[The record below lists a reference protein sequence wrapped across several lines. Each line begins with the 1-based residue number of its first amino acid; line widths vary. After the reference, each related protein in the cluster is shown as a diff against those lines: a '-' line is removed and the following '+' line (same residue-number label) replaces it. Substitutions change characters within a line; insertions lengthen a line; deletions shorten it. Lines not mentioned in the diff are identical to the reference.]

1 MVDQQLRGELALNT
15 NKLWSADFIKI
26 CLSSF
31 FLFFSFYTLAT
42 ALSVYVTDGLG
53 GSGTQAGLSMTV
65 FVIASVLLR
74 PFAGQLMSKYGE
86 RKIVIL
92 SLLLFLLFSVSY
104 LGVFGYAMLL
114 LVRFFHG
121 GTFAIATTSTNTTAI
136 GIIPEHRKGEG
147 ISYFSLFMS
156 LAMVIGPFAGLTI
169 TTHGGFTAMFIL
181 CALCSLIAFVLGAS
195 TKRQKAALRSA
206 SAKNNST
213 DTMPKAKLHWRDL
226 AERKAIPIALSG
238 FVVAFAYSGLVTF
251 MSVYTQEQALDQY
264 ASYFFVCFGIM
275 IVLPRPI
282 IGKLLDRV
290 GEHVIVYPSIAIFT
304 VGMLMLSQASSPA
317 SLLVSGGVIGLG
329 YGALLPCFQTIAV
342 LAAPVHRRGLAT
354 ATFYLLFDLGYGI
367 GSYSLGALA
376 SGYGYRVMYMLCAVI
391 IAASSVIYFMLHHK
405 RKRLTTKADAEQAL
419 RTSG

>member
-1 MVDQQLRGELALNT
+1 MNT

-42 ALSVYVTDGLG
+42 ALSVYVTNGLG
-53 GSGTQAGLSMTV
+53 GSDTQAGLSMTV

-74 PFAGQLMSKYGE
+74 PFAGQLMTKYGE
-86 RKIVIL
+86 RKIVVL
-92 SLLLFLLFSVSY
+92 SLLLFLLFSVAY

-156 LAMVIGPFAGLTI
+156 LAMVIGPFVGLTI
-169 TTHGGFTAMFIL
+169 TTHGGFTAMFVL
-181 CALCSLIAFVLGAS
+181 CAVCSLIAFVLGAS
-195 TKRQKAALRSA
+195 TRRQTREQRSA
-206 SAKNNST
+206 SAANKQPRSKNT
-213 DTMPKAKLHWRDL
+213 GKLHWRDL
-226 AERKAIPIALSG
+226 VERKAVPIALSG

-251 MSVYTQEQALDQY
+251 MSVYTHEQALDQY

-282 IGKLLDRV
+282 VGKLLDRV
-290 GEHVIVYPSIAIFT
+290 GEHIIVYPSIAVFT
-304 VGMLMLSQASSPA
+304 VGMLLLSQASSPA
-317 SLLVSGGVIGLG
+317 MLLASGAVIGLG

-342 LAAPVHRRGLAT
+342 LAAPAHRRGLAT

-376 SGYGYRVMYMLCAVI
+376 AGYGYSAMYMLCAII
-391 IAASSVIYFMLHHK
+391 IAFSSVIYFILHHK
-405 RKRLTTKADAEQAL
+405 RKRLTAAAGDHAL
-419 RTSG
+419 DPSEA

>member
-1 MVDQQLRGELALNT
+1 MNT

-42 ALSVYVTDGLG
+42 ALSVYVTNGLG
-53 GSGTQAGLSMTV
+53 GSDTQAGLSMTV

-86 RKIVIL
+86 HKIVVI
-92 SLLLFLLFSVSY
+92 SLLLFLLFSMAY

-156 LAMVIGPFAGLTI
+156 LAMVIGPFVGLTI
-169 TTHGGFTAMFIL
+169 TTHGGFTAMFAL
-181 CALCSLIAFVLGAS
+181 CAVCSLIAFVLGAS
-195 TKRQKAALRSA
+195 TRRKADKQVPAA
-206 SAKNNST
+206 AEVQ
-213 DTMPKAKLHWRDL
+213 PKKSKSKLHWRDL
-226 AERKAIPIALSG
+226 IEKKAVPIAFSG

-251 MSVYTQEQALDQY
+251 MSVYAHEQAIDQY

-282 IGKLLDRV
+282 VGKLLDRV

-304 VGMLMLSQASSPA
+304 IGMLLLSQASSPVL
-317 SLLVSGGVIGLG
+317 LLVSGAVIGLG

-342 LAAPVHRRGLAT
+342 LAAPAHRRGLAT

-367 GSYSLGALA
+367 GSYTLGSLA
-376 SGYGYRVMYMLCAVI
+376 SSYGYRVMYIFCAII
-391 IAASSVIYFMLHHK
+391 IASSSIIYFTLHHK
-405 RKRLTTKADAEQAL
+405 RKRLTNAASEEAYV
-419 RTSG
+419 S

>member
-1 MVDQQLRGELALNT
+1 MNT
-15 NKLWSADFIKI
+15 HKLWSADFIKI

-42 ALSVYVTDGLG
+42 ALSVYVTNGLG
-53 GSGTQAGLSMTV
+53 GSDTQAGLSMTV

-74 PFAGQLMSKYGE
+74 PFAGQLMIKYGE
-86 RKIVIL
+86 HKIVVI
-92 SLLLFLLFSVSY
+92 SLLLFLLFSMAY

-156 LAMVIGPFAGLTI
+156 LAMVIGPFVGLTI
-169 TTHGGFTAMFIL
+169 TTHGGFTAMFAL
-181 CALCSLIAFVLGAS
+181 CAACSLIAFVLGAS
-195 TKRQKAALRSA
+195 TRRKADKPIPAAVDGGQKKSK
-206 SAKNNST
+206 S
-213 DTMPKAKLHWRDL
+213 KLHWRDL
-226 AERKAIPIALSG
+226 IEKKAVPIALSG
-238 FVVAFAYSGLVTF
+238 FVVAFAYSGIVTF
-251 MSVYTQEQALDQY
+251 MSVFAHEQAIDQY

-275 IVLPRPI
+275 IVLPRPLV
-282 IGKLLDRV
+282 GKLLDRV

-304 VGMLMLSQASSPA
+304 IGMFLLSQASSPVM
-317 SLLVSGGVIGLG
+317 LLVSGAVIGLG

-342 LAAPVHRRGLAT
+342 LAAPAHRRGLAT

-367 GSYSLGALA
+367 GSYTLGSLA
-376 SGYGYRVMYMLCAVI
+376 SSYGYSVMYIICAII
-391 IAASSVIYFMLHHK
+391 IAFSSVIYLTLHHK
-405 RKRLTTKADAEQAL
+405 RKRLTNAAADEVYV
-419 RTSG
+419 SP

>member
-1 MVDQQLRGELALNT
+1 MNT

-42 ALSVYVTDGLG
+42 ALSVYVTNGLG
-53 GSGTQAGLSMTV
+53 GSDTQAGLSMTV
-65 FVIASVLLR
+65 FVIAAVLLR
-74 PFAGQLMSKYGE
+74 PFAGQLMNQFGE
-86 RKIVIL
+86 RKIVVI
-92 SLLLFLLFSVSY
+92 SLLLFLLFSVAY
-104 LGVFGYAMLL
+104 FGVFGYAMLL
-114 LVRFFHG
+114 LVRFLHG

-156 LAMVIGPFAGLTI
+156 LAMVIGPFVGLTI
-169 TTHGGFTAMFIL
+169 TNYGGYTAMFTL
-181 CALCSLIAFVLGAS
+181 CAACSLISFILGAS
-195 TKRQKAALRSA
+195 TKRQASIPLSSTVSA
-206 SAKNNST
+206 E
-213 DTMPKAKLHWRDL
+213 PKTLKRKRKLEWHDL
-226 AERKAIPIALSG
+226 VERKAVPIALSG

-251 MSVYTQEQALDQY
+251 MSVYAHEQAIDQY

-282 IGKLLDRV
+282 VGKLLDQV

-304 VGMLMLSQASSPA
+304 IGMLLLSQADSPV
-317 SLLVSGGVIGLG
+317 LLLISGAVIGLG

-342 LAAPVHRRGLAT
+342 LAAPTQRRGLAT

-367 GSYSLGALA
+367 GSYTLGSLA
-376 SGYGYRVMYMLCAVI
+376 SSYGYSVMYMLCACI
-391 IAASSVIYFMLHHK
+391 IAFSSFIYFTLHHK
-405 RKRLTTKADAEQAL
+405 RKRLTAAAGDKAYV
-419 RTSG
+419 SP

>member
-1 MVDQQLRGELALNT
+1 MNT

-42 ALSVYVTDGLG
+42 ALSVYVTNGLG
-53 GSGTQAGLSMTV
+53 GSDTQAGLSMTV

-74 PFAGQLMSKYGE
+74 PFAGQLMSRYGE
-86 RKIVIL
+86 RKIVVI
-92 SLLLFLLFSVSY
+92 SLLLFLLFSIAY

-156 LAMVIGPFAGLTI
+156 LAMVIGPFVGLTI
-169 TTHGGFTAMFIL
+169 TTHGGYTAMFAL
-181 CALCSLIAFVLGAS
+181 CAVCSLIAFILGAS
-195 TKRQKAALRSA
+195 TKRLPATKQPLAQ
-206 SAKNNST
+206 AKS
-213 DTMPKAKLHWRDL
+213 KLNWRDL
-226 AERKAIPIALSG
+226 IEKKAVPIAFSG

-251 MSVYTQEQALDQY
+251 MSVFAHEQAIDQY

-282 IGKLLDRV
+282 VGKLLDRV
-290 GEHVIVYPSIAIFT
+290 GEHVIVYPSIAIFAI
-304 VGMLMLSQASSPA
+304 GMLLLSQAHSPA
-317 SLLVSGGVIGLG
+317 LLLISGAVIGLG

-342 LAAPVHRRGLAT
+342 LAAPPHRRGLAT

-367 GSYSLGALA
+367 GSYTLGSLA
-376 SGYGYRVMYMLCAVI
+376 SGYGYSVMYVLCAII
-391 IAASSVIYFMLHHK
+391 IAFSSVIYFVLHHK
-405 RKRLTTKADAEQAL
+405 RKKITAAAEEPVYV
-419 RTSG
+419 SP

>member
-1 MVDQQLRGELALNT
+1 MNT

-42 ALSVYVTDGLG
+42 ALSVYVTNGLG
-53 GSGTQAGLSMTV
+53 GSDTQAGLSMTV

-74 PFAGQLMSKYGE
+74 PFAGQLMSRYGE
-86 RKIVIL
+86 RKIVVI
-92 SLLLFLLFSVSY
+92 SLLLFLLFSIAY

-156 LAMVIGPFAGLTI
+156 LAMVIGPFVGLTI
-169 TTHGGFTAMFIL
+169 TTHGGYTAMFAL
-181 CALCSLIAFVLGAS
+181 CAVCSLIAFILGAS
-195 TKRQKAALRSA
+195 TKRQPAAKQPLA
-206 SAKNNST
+206 QANS
-213 DTMPKAKLHWRDL
+213 KLNWRDL
-226 AERKAIPIALSG
+226 IEKKAVPIAFSG

-251 MSVYTQEQALDQY
+251 MSVFAHEQAIDQY

-275 IVLPRPI
+275 IVLPRPMV
-282 IGKLLDRV
+282 GKLLDRV
-290 GEHVIVYPSIAIFT
+290 GEHVIVYPSIAIFAI
-304 VGMLMLSQASSPA
+304 GMLLLSQAHSPA
-317 SLLVSGGVIGLG
+317 LLLISGAVIGLG

-342 LAAPVHRRGLAT
+342 LAAPPHRRGLAT

-367 GSYSLGALA
+367 GSYTLGSLA
-376 SGYGYRVMYMLCAVI
+376 SGYGYSVMYILCAII
-391 IAASSVIYFMLHHK
+391 IAFSSVIYFVLHHK
-405 RKRLTTKADAEQAL
+405 RKKTAPSVEEPVYV
-419 RTSG
+419 SP